1 MKIYK
6 LKNFSKL
13 VSFFRW
19 EVKKILNNLII
30 NFMDLKFLHIDKII
44 KKKIMNKY
52 YKNFFFIKIYYFLAL
67 K

>member
-30 NFMDLKFLHIDKII
+30 DFMNLKFLHIDKII
-44 KKKIMNKY
+44 KKSNE
-52 YKNFFFIKIYYFLAL
+52 
-67 K
+67 